1 MGVVAPNNTQCILQA
16 SLVARPDSAKSE
28 PTLKHLLLLLLLLLG
43 VLLLPLLSLLGTL
56 LLLPSPLL
64 PSLSLQEV
72 LLLLRQM
79 VAFVRCVCSL
89 SPAVALPIG
98 NVWAFGFVLFSP

>member
-1 MGVVAPNNTQCILQA
+1 MDVVAASDAQCILKA
-16 SLVARPDSAKSE
+16 SSVARPDRAKSE
-28 PTLKHLLLLLLLLLG
+28 PTLKHLLLLLLLLG

-79 VAFVRCVCSL
+79 VAFVRSVCLL
-89 SPAVALPIG
+89 SPAAALPIG
-98 NVWAFGFVLFSP
+98 NVCAFGFVLFSP

>member
-1 MGVVAPNNTQCILQA
+1 MGAVAPSDAQCILQA
-16 SLVARPDSAKSE
+16 SLVARPDRAKSE
-28 PTLKHLLLLLLLLLG
+28 PTLKHLLLLLLLLG

-72 LLLLRQM
+72 LLLLRQI
-79 VAFVRCVCSL
+79 VAFVRCMRLL